1 MYSRVTL
8 LEVDTLR
15 VDMGDA
21 VALFRDSVVPAV
33 REHEGYE
40 GALVLTTPEGKG
52 MIVTLWATEEAAE
65 ASAAFATGE
74 LERYMTLFRAPP
86 GRDHYEVAY
95 AELPSVSVGEA

>member
-8 LEVDTLR
+8 LEVDTVR
-15 VDMGDA
+15 IDMEDA
-21 VALFRDSVVPAV
+21 VALFRDSVVPTL

-52 MIVTLWATEEAAE
+52 MILTLWATEEAAG
-65 ASAAFATGE
+65 ASAAFAAGE
-74 LERYMTLFRAPP
+74 VERFMTLFRAPP

>member
-15 VDMGDA
+15 IDMDAA
-21 VALFRDSVVPAV
+21 VALFRDSVVPGL

-52 MIVTLWATEEAAE
+52 MIVTLWVTEEAAG

-74 LERYMTLFRAPP
+74 VERFMTLFRAPP

-95 AELPSVSVGEA
+95 AELPPVSVGEQ